1 MTWMLAAF
9 LGSLGHQYVH
19 SYFPGIPNSPLIGGT
34 LVALLAALGG
44 MAALR
49 YLHLSRQTIRAL
61 KIRLTRRRRR
71 AAIAHLKVERK
82 SLMPLLRSSRLDLP
96 GQVQEDG
103 SIEL

>member
-1 MTWMLAAF
+1 MLAAF
-9 LGSLGHQYVH
+9 LGALGHQHVH

-49 YLHLSRQTIRAL
+49 YMHLSRQTIRAL

-71 AAIAHLKVERK
+71 AAIAHLKVERQEIFDAVIA
-82 SLMPLLRSSRLDLP
+82 LSSRLDLP
-96 GQVQEDG
+96 GEVQNDG
-103 SIEL
+103 SIQL